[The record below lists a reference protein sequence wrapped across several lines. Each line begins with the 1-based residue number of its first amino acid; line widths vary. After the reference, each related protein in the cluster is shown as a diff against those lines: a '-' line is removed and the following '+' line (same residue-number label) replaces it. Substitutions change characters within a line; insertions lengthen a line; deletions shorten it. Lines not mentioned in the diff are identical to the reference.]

1 MRKKLSLILV
11 TMFILTSAV
20 GCADKDAQASEAPA
34 EQTQT
39 EQTQKEA
46 AQDQT
51 TKAENLKLKD
61 GTYHAEG
68 SADEKGWTPTA
79 DVVIENNKIT
89 AITFD
94 DVDASG
100 MFKSKA
106 VADGNYDMTVNGAKA
121 SWTDEIALFAAA
133 IVDGS
138 IDVNNVN
145 LDTEGKTDAVSG
157 CTISVSPYVELV
169 KSALEQAK
177 IQS

>member
-1 MRKKLSLILV
+1 MRKKLTLILV
-11 TMFILTSAV
+11 TMLILTSIV
-20 GCADKDAQASEAPA
+20 GCNDKDDKASEAPP

-39 EQTQKEA
+39 EQAQKEA
-46 AQDQT
+46 AQDQAPKT
-51 TKAENLKLKD
+51 ENIKLKD

-68 SADEKGWTPTA
+68 SADEKGWIPTA

-100 MFKSKA
+100 MFKSQA

-133 IVDGS
+133 IVDGT
-138 IDVNNVN
+138 IDINHLT

-169 KSALEQAK
+169 KSAIEQAK